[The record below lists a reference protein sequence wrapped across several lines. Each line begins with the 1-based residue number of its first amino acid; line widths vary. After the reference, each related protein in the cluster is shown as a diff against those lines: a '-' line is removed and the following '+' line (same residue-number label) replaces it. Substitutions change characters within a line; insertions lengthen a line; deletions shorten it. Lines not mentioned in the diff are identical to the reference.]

1 MTEKCPGNY
10 GGVQSAIKYIKLQK
24 FICTR
29 WRERNDGSIDA
40 DNKSFVRAVKKKQP
54 SLGAKISEDV
64 EGIQRGETHSS
75 NKLKTG
81 KCNQKLDSYLL

>member
-1 MTEKCPGNY
+1 MVYSQRLNISSSKNLYALDGE
-10 GGVQSAIKYIKLQK
+10 
-24 FICTR
+24 
-29 WRERNDGSIDA
+29 RETIDA
-40 DNKSFVRAVKKKQP
+40 DNKSFVRAVKKKKQP